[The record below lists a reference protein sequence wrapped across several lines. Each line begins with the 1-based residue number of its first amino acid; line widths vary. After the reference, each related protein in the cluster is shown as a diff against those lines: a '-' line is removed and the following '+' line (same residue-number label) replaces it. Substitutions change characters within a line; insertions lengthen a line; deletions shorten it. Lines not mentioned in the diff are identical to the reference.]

1 MPETRCETVSELDS
15 LHDVHSPYLDSNWRG
30 EYKND
35 LPTSFTAVAV
45 ADRQVSMP
53 KQGRGVS
60 GVSRRA
66 KKAGE
71 GANRARKQVQI
82 GLGASRPETSTR
94 CERPSSGRPGSFLR
108 AMGSRSTKVSNRTF
122 VAGPPT
128 SPRCMGWPL
137 TTSGKTRDGA
147 C

>member
-45 ADRQVSMP
+45 ADRKVSML
-53 KQGRGVS
+53 KQGRG
-60 GVSRRA
+60 GVRGLSASQKGGRGSQQRA
-66 KKAGE
+66 EAGSH
-71 GANRARKQVQI
+71 R
-82 GLGASRPETSTR
+82 TR
-94 CERPSSGRPGSFLR
+94 GESAGDLDPMRTVVFGPTRSFLR

-128 SPRCMGWPL
+128 APRCMGWLL

>member
-53 KQGRGVS
+53 KQARG
-60 GVSRRA
+60 GVR
-66 KKAGE
+66 
-71 GANRARKQVQI
+71 
-82 GLGASRPETSTR
+82 GLSASQKRSTR
-94 CERPSSGRPGSFLR
+94 EQTAPRSGLNRIR
-108 AMGSRSTKVSNRTF
+108 AESARDLDPTRTVVF
-122 VAGPPT
+122 
-128 SPRCMGWPL
+128 
-137 TTSGKTRDGA
+137 
-147 C
+147 

>member
-53 KQGRGVS
+53 KQGRG
-60 GVSRRA
+60 GVR
-66 KKAGE
+66 
-71 GANRARKQVQI
+71 
-82 GLGASRPETSTR
+82 GLSASQKGGRGSKPRPEADSNRTR
-94 CERPSSGRPGSFLR
+94 GESAGDLDPTRTAVLGRPGRSCAQWDR
-108 AMGSRSTKVSNRTF
+108 AVRKCPI
-122 VAGPPT
+122 A
-128 SPRCMGWPL
+128 PL
-137 TTSGKTRDGA
+137 
-147 C
+147 